1 MLVPDCYRAS
11 RVAAALFVMSALLAG
26 CSASYEKETA
36 ACHDAFR
43 KYLKWEPEFKSAE
56 FTRITDGYGKIS
68 GTVLVFNGFG
78 AAKRHTY
85 SCNIFDDKAI
95 PDELDGENFY
105 SQLLK

>member
-1 MLVPDCYRAS
+1 MSIPDIHRARRIVGALVA
-11 RVAAALFVMSALLAG
+11 MSALLSA
-26 CSASYEKETA
+26 CSASYEEQIA

-43 KYLKWEPEFKSAE
+43 KYFKWEPEFKSAE

-78 AAKRHTY
+78 AARRHTY

-95 PDELDGENFY
+95 PDEFDGENFY